1 MSVIIAMWS
10 FRRMDSLYLS
20 FTDSTSD
27 PTIHGTW
34 RTHTGMICSSRSK
47 KDKWAKDEETG
58 YTAK

>member
-1 MSVIIAMWS
+1 MWS
-10 FRRMDSLYLS
+10 CRRMDSLFLS

-27 PTIHGTW
+27 PAIHGTW